1 MSSHGYAA
9 APTGPVPLDEVMRI
23 FPTLRQSLL
32 SKHDDC
38 PLSTLMELRFAR
50 GWNTHPQAR
59 GQIFHLFAAKVLAE
73 LRVQQSE
80 TIPVNVAEA
89 ILIEACRQR
98 TNAAGDP
105 IPPQDIVRVPMRQMG
120 ELRMA
125 ARKFAKDNSFSYRKI
140 VDIEKRLAAPLVYVD
155 ANGELRERVLTG
167 QIDALLFDP
176 PAGAIVI
183 DWKDTW
189 ALPPEPKEKGPDDFV
204 GEDDELAGVSYHG
217 YFQQRFYG
225 WLVMKNYSNVDSVT
239 LREFYAR
246 KTKARKATL
255 TRDRMQEVEEELS
268 ILVQQ
273 FDDAMATG
281 EPPWPY
287 GWFDDGAGGREL
299 DIERLGLWKPQPGK
313 HCGFCAASRH
323 CPIDEDAR
331 IEAGGAITSWE
342 RAKKA
347 AAELQVIE
355 RVRKVLI
362 DACKGFVETQGA
374 PIPVRASKGR
384 RVLGWFETKRGRR
397 FGLYTPDESDR
408 GGHADLDAQ
417 LEAAM
422 REATERARG
431 ARPARRR
438 RGKPGKV

>member
-1 MSSHGYAA
+1 VYQLPPR
-9 APTGPVPLDEVMRI
+9 APVALDDVMRLY
-23 FPTLRQSLL
+23 PKWRQSFL

-38 PLSTLMELRFAR
+38 PLSTLMEMRFAR

-59 GQIFHLFAAKVLAE
+59 GTVFHLFAAKVLQE
-73 LRVQQSE
+73 LREQKSE
-80 TIPVNVAEA
+80 TIPVHVAEA

-98 TNAAGDP
+98 TNHRGEP
-105 IPPQDIVRVPMRQMG
+105 IPVEDIVRVPLRQMP

-125 ARKFAKDNSFSYRKI
+125 ARKFAKDNAFSWRKI
-140 VDIEKRLAAPLVYVD
+140 VDIERQLEAPLVYVD
-155 ANGELRERVLTG
+155 AQGELRERTLTG
-167 QIDALLFDP
+167 RLDALLFDP
-176 PAGAIVI
+176 PNGAIVI

-189 ALPPEPKEKGPDDFV
+189 ALPPEPKEREPEEFV
-204 GEDDELAGVSYHG
+204 GEDDELRGISYHG

-225 WLVMKNYSNVDSVT
+225 WLVMKNYRNVDRVT

-255 TRDRMQEVEEELS
+255 TRDRLPEVEEELS

-273 FDDAMATG
+273 LDEAVAAG

-287 GWFDDGAGGREL
+287 GYWPAEEGGIEL
-299 DIERLGLWKPQPGK
+299 DIERLGMWKPQPGR

-331 IEAGGAITSWE
+331 IEAGAPPTSWE
-342 RAKKA
+342 RAKRI
-347 AAELQVIE
+347 AAELQVVE

-362 DACKGFVETQGA
+362 EAAKGFVESSGS
-374 PIPVRASKGR
+374 PIPVKGGKGR
-384 RVLGWFETKRGRR
+384 RVLGWFETKGGRR

-408 GGHADLDAQ
+408 GGHADLDRQ
-417 LEAAM
+417 LEEAM
-422 REATERARG
+422 REATARAKESK
-431 ARPARRR
+431 PKRR
-438 RGKPGKV
+438 RGKVGKV